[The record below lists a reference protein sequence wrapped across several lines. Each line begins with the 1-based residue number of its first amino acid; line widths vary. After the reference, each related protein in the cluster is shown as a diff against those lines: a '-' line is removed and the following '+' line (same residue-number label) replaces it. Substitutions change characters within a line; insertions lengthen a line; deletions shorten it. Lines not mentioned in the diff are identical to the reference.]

1 MNRLNNNFLLGALN
15 ENVWAN
21 STLCFTGKTL
31 LKTCFRRRIY
41 SKFHC
46 RGPQPSGSRACYL
59 RWSWYN
65 ANRDKC
71 TINVCAWISQNY
83 LPILW
88 SMENLSSTKLALC
101 AKKTALAKL
110 TEATNL
116 VVKPSLPQSGPEQSI
131 TQEIDLLVNFEK
143 IKNKL
148 YPRTNKSSNN
158 NNNKCQNSW
167 YSIQYE

>member
-1 MNRLNNNFLLGALN
+1 MKMCGQIQLCVSRAKLSWRHVSEG
-15 ENVWAN
+15 E
-21 STLCFTGKTL
+21 STLSSTAGVPNL
-31 LKTCFRRRIY
+31 RDLE
-41 SKFHC
+41 
-46 RGPQPSGSRACYL
+46 PVDL

-65 ANRDKC
+65 TNRDKLHNKC
-71 TINVCAWISQNY
+71 NALELSQNY
-83 LPILW
+83 LPSPGPW
-88 SMENLSSTKLALC
+88 
-101 AKKTALAKL
+101 KTCLPQNWPSVPKRLLAKL

-131 TQEIDLLVNFEK
+131 TEEIDLLVNFEK